1 VSARFVSES
10 SRVNALFTMAGY
22 GLSMNRAVS
31 HHSYNLVRLVLT
43 MLVAVLAIA
52 SLAMPQV
59 AKAQSATIDWANAGV
74 ASQAT
79 FPSGTVV
86 TGSDG
91 TTATVTRTVTTEG
104 AGTFLP
110 AFAPDYLSYFSGT
123 IGGAASPLL
132 LSFDNSS
139 YDPRDKITVTIVLN
153 RSVRNLSFSLGD
165 IDLGDFAD
173 AVEVY
178 YDDDLS
184 GAFSNAATNTAFW
197 TLGSAVART
206 NNSTVNGWR
215 GTANSETAATNGNV
229 NLNFGTQQ
237 VRRIRIVYF
246 SYTGTGDPTGQ
257 FAGISDLVYSPPGA
271 DLSLSKALIGSPPV
285 QGGTAVWRLVVTNN
299 STSTDTATNVIVRDT
314 YPTGFTFS
322 SASGDGSYNSSNRQW
337 TIPSLAPGES
347 ATLTLSG
354 TISSSAGTIVTNV
367 AEIIASSVN
376 DPDSTVNNGVTS
388 EDDYAT
394 ASFTVQSGRSPGVPP
409 VLSCPAGRSTFDW
422 DTISGWSAGSVDNS
436 FAFGGFGNVRFQ
448 LTNNGTY
455 VSNAVWGGNT
465 PNVSNYFNGGIVPA
479 ENVLQVVSDQ
489 SNLSGAVT
497 ITITLPRAFT
507 GVQFSIFDVDF
518 GANQFADRLIVSGSN
533 GGASVNPVL
542 TNGNVNYVS
551 GNQVIGDGAAPNDQA
566 TGNVVIT
573 FTQAVDRITIQY
585 GNHTTAPSNPG
596 QQGIG
601 LHDITVCDPFAAMS
615 VSKVSSVISD
625 PVNATTNPKAIP
637 GALIEYLITVSNAGP
652 SATDSGTV
660 IVRDDGPADAKM
672 CLISRSGGPV
682 IFAEPSGTSG
692 LTYSFLSLGSATDN
706 LEFSNDNGATFT
718 YTPSAD
724 GQGCDTAITNFRV
737 RPGGALSASRNF
749 TLTVRYIIE

>member
-1 VSARFVSES
+1 MSALFVSES
-10 SRVNALFTMAGY
+10 SKVNALFTMAGY
-22 GLSMNRAVS
+22 FRSMNLAAS
-31 HHSYNLVRLVLT
+31 HHICNLARLVL
-43 MLVAVLAIA
+43 MLLFAAFALATIA
-52 SLAMPQV
+52 LPQA
-59 AKAQSATIDWANAGV
+59 AKAQNATIDWADAGV
-74 ASQAT
+74 SSLT
-79 FPSGTVV
+79 VFPSGTTV

-91 TTATVTRTVTTEG
+91 TTATVTRSVVTEG
-104 AGTFLP
+104 GGSFVP
-110 AFAPDYLSYFSGT
+110 VYSSDFLSYFSGD

-132 LSFDNSS
+132 LSFNNSS
-139 YDPRDKITVTIVLN
+139 YDPRDKITITITLN
-153 RSVRNLSFSLGD
+153 RAVSGLSFSLGD
-165 IDLGDFAD
+165 VD
-173 AVEVY
+173 AGSFTDAAEIY
-178 YDDDLS
+178 YDNDLT
-184 GAFSNAATNTAFW
+184 GAYTNAALNTAFW
-197 TLGSAVART
+197 TTGSAVTRT
-206 NNSTVNGWR
+206 NDATVNGWR
-215 GTANSETAATNGNV
+215 GTNGSGTAATDGNI

-237 VRRIRIVYF
+237 VRRIQIVYF
-246 SYTGTGDPTGQ
+246 SYTGSGDPSDQ
-257 FAGISDLVYSPPGA
+257 FAGISDLAFAAQGA
-271 DLSLSKALIGSPPV
+271 DLSLSKALIGSPPT

-314 YPTGFTFS
+314 YPAGFTFS

-347 ATLTLSG
+347 ATLTLTG
-354 TISSSAGTIVTNV
+354 TISSSAGTNVTNV
-367 AEIIASSVN
+367 AEIIASSVS

-394 ASFTVQSGRSPGVPP
+394 ASFSVQSGRSPGVPP

-422 DTISGWSAGSVDNS
+422 DTISGWAAGSTDNS
-436 FAFGGFGNVRFQ
+436 YAFDNFGNVRFR
-448 LTNNGTY
+448 LTNDGAYIN
-455 VSNAVWGGNT
+455 NATFGGNS
-465 PNVSNYFNGGIVPA
+465 PNVFDYFNGGLAPA
-479 ENVLQVVSDQ
+479 EDTLQVVSDQ
-489 SNLSGAVT
+489 SNRSGVVT
-497 ITITLPRAFT
+497 ITITLPRAFS

-518 GANQFADRLIVSGSN
+518 GTNQFADRLIVSGSN
-533 GGASVNPVL
+533 GGSSVNPVL
-542 TNGNVNYVS
+542 TNGNVNYIS

-573 FTQAVDRITIQY
+573 FTQAVDTITVQY

-692 LTYSFLSLGSATDN
+692 LTYSFSSLGSATDN
-706 LEFSNDNGATFT
+706 LEFSNDNGASFN